1 MSSSYRNDPN
11 PAFPVRLRRR
21 QSDRS
26 FRRDAMQG
34 SSMAGRPGL
43 ASAGRDMLADW
54 RRWSVRERA
63 AALAVLAI
71 LAAIPAALFGGIP

>member
-1 MSSSYRNDPN
+1 MR
-11 PAFPVRLRRR
+11 
-21 QSDRS
+21 
-26 FRRDAMQG
+26 G
-34 SSMAGRPGL
+34 SSMAGRAGGL
-43 ASAGRDMLADW
+43 GSAGRDMLADW